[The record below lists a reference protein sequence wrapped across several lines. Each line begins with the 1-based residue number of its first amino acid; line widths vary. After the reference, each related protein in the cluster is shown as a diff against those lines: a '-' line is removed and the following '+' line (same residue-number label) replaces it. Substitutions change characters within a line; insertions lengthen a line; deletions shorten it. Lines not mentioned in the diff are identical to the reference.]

1 MSEDGDVVIAM
12 IVAMAENR
20 VIGRNN
26 QLPWYL
32 PGDLKYF
39 KATTMGKPVI
49 MGRKT
54 YESIGKP
61 LPGRANIVV
70 TGNEN
75 YSADG
80 VSVVHSIE
88 EALQRAKSVAVADGA
103 KEIMVIGGAELYK
116 EFLPN
121 IKRLYL
127 TKIHASV
134 DGDAY
139 FPTLDWRQWQEL
151 GREDFDAEGPNPYN
165 YSFIVYQRS
174 GE

>member
-1 MSEDGDVVIAM
+1 MSDNFDVVIAM

-61 LPGRANIVV
+61 LPGRANVVV
-70 TGNEN
+70 TGNRN
-75 YSADG
+75 YSAEG
-80 VSVVHSIE
+80 VEVVHSID
-88 EALQRAKSVAVADGA
+88 EALQLARSIAIVDGA
-103 KEIMVIGGAELYK
+103 KEVMVIGGAELYR
-116 EFLPN
+116 ELLPRTH
-121 IKRLYL
+121 RLYL

-134 DGDAY
+134 DGDAH
-139 FPTLDWRQWQEL
+139 FPSLNWCRWKEL
-151 GREDFDAEGPNPYN
+151 NREDFNAEAPNPYD
-165 YSFIVYQRS
+165 YSFIVYQRN

>member
-1 MSEDGDVVIAM
+1 MSDDFDVVIAM

-39 KATTMGKPVI
+39 KMTTMGKPLI

-70 TGNEN
+70 TGNRN
-75 YSADG
+75 YAAEG
-80 VSVVHSIE
+80 VRVVHSVD
-88 EALQRAKSVAVADGA
+88 EAIQLASSIAIVDGA
-103 KEIMVIGGAELYK
+103 KEVMVIGGAELYK
-116 EFLPN
+116 ELLPRTQ
-121 IKRLYL
+121 RLYL

-134 DGDAY
+134 DGDAC
-139 FPTLDWRQWQEL
+139 FPSLNWGLWQEL
-151 GREDFDAEGPNPYN
+151 NREDFVAEGPNPYD